1 MHQEPQPSQIPEAV
15 TPERVRALRAEA
27 AALPTP
33 GATPGGT
40 EPLAAFYNRIAD
52 GLPEAVRDTQATTH
66 TNLTRLKQPFH
77 TSKKPGQSAESLH
90 RQARLPSLLHIA
102 TPVDPD

>member
-1 MHQEPQPSQIPEAV
+1 MHQEPQPSRIPEAV

-66 TNLTRLKQPFH
+66 TSHTRLKQLFY
-77 TSKKPGQSAESLH
+77 TSKKPGQSAERFAPTGTL
-90 RQARLPSLLHIA
+90 ASLLHIA
-102 TPVDPD
+102 NPVDP

>member
-1 MHQEPQPSQIPEAV
+1 MNLPSEDFAENRDDRCVHQEPQPSQIPEAV

-52 GLPEAVRDTQATTH
+52 GLPEAVRH
-66 TNLTRLKQPFH
+66 NPPH
-77 TSKKPGQSAESLH
+77 TS
-90 RQARLPSLLHIA
+90 
-102 TPVDPD
+102 